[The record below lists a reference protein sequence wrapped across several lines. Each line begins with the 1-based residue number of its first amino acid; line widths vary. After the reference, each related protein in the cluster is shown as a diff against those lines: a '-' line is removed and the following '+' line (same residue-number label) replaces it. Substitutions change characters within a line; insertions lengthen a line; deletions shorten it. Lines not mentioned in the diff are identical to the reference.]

1 MMQRF
6 SSRRQRL
13 DKDFLSPTLHGAKS
27 YDRIAGYFSSSIIE
41 VAGEALET
49 VSGPIRI
56 ICNSDLQP
64 EDVISLKMREMQLRR
79 EWTDQHPEEQYS
91 KIPERLEKLHEL
103 ISSKRIEVKV
113 LPNEVFG
120 LIHGKAGV
128 VTKEDGSKVAF
139 IGSMNESDG
148 GWKRNYEILWSDESD
163 ESVDWVQEEFEALW
177 AHPQAKPL
185 TDFVVEDLK
194 RISKRTVIYE
204 LEEFRKKENAHPA
217 SILFELPIYRQY
229 AGLWEHQKYFV
240 DRVFKEHVHS
250 HGARLVLADM
260 VGLGKTLQL
269 AASAAL
275 MALYGDKPIL
285 VIAPKTLVWQWQE
298 ELLELLNLPTAVWTG
313 KDWVDEQGVV
323 YRSSSARDITRC
335 PRRIGI
341 ISQGL
346 ITAQSEATQYLKN
359 IKYECI
365 IVDECHRAR
374 RKNLHPNRTNESP
387 DPNNLYQY
395 LLEIAPNTKSMLLAT
410 ATPVQLYPIEAWDL
424 LNILSQGNTYVLGNE
439 FSKWR
444 TNPETA
450 LNLTT
455 GNANNL
461 GEHELWDW
469 FRNPFPTGDSKNL
482 QMVKQRVH
490 NSFTDEYN
498 CVLDGGFLD
507 ISADEI
513 TKGMI
518 RQQLSPEFFQTHN
531 PFIQR
536 IVRRTRDFLENKINP
551 QTNEPYL
558 PKIKAKLY
566 GDGENEALTL
576 SPHLED
582 AYGEAE
588 AFSQALK
595 QRVPSGGFIKT
606 LLLRRLGSSIHAG
619 KITATKMLKTWGVP
633 NLEELDLEED
643 ETISETDQEYSEL
656 KQLTDAE
663 RSHLT
668 RFVNLLEN
676 HVDEDPKYELLR
688 SILLEKNWLDKGAI
702 VFSQYYDTIEWI
714 AENLTNDPE
723 FSTETIGLYAGGSR
737 SGIYENGVFKRKDKE
752 ELKAAVKKR
761 EIRLLLGTDAA
772 SEGLNLQT
780 LGTLIN
786 IDLPWN
792 PTRLEQRKGRIQRIG
807 QVFDEVYVYNMRYKG
822 SVEDKV
828 HKMLSERLQNIHT
841 LFGQV
846 PDVLKDVW
854 INIALEEKERA
865 KQLIDDVPESHPFKV
880 KYEEKM
886 PTVNWENHYEALD
899 KHIYSDTVKKS
910 WR

>member
-1 MMQRF
+1 MLQRF
-6 SSRRQRL
+6 SSRTQRL
-13 DKDFLSPTLHGAKS
+13 DKDFLSPTLQGAKS

-91 KIPERLEKLHEL
+91 KIPDRLEKLHKL
-103 ISSKRIEVKV
+103 ITSKRIEVKV

-148 GWKRNYEILWSDESD
+148 GWKRNYEILWSDESE

-194 RISKRTVIYE
+194 RISQRTVIYE

-217 SILFELPIYRQY
+217 SVLFELPIYRQY

-240 DRVFKEHVHS
+240 DRVFREHVHGP
-250 HGARLVLADM
+250 GARLVLADM

-298 ELLELLNLPTAVWTG
+298 ELMELLNLPTAVWTG

-323 YRSSSARDITRC
+323 HRSTNSRDITRC

-346 ITAQSEATQYLKN
+346 ITAKSEATQYLKN

-374 RKNLHPNRTNESP
+374 RKNLDPNRTNENP
-387 DPNNLYQY
+387 DPNNLYEY

-439 FSKWR
+439 YSKWR

-469 FRNPFPTGDSKNL
+469 FRNPFPIGDSKNL
-482 QMVKQRVH
+482 QMVKQRVR
-490 NSFTDEYN
+490 NSFTDEYK

-518 RQQLSPEFFQTHN
+518 RQQLTPEFFQTHN

-536 IVRRTRDFLENKINP
+536 IVRRTREFLETKVNP

-558 PKIKAKLY
+558 PKIKARLF
-566 GDGENEALTL
+566 GDGDNEALTL

-582 AYGEAE
+582 AYSEAE

-606 LLLRRLGSSIHAG
+606 LLLRRVGSSIHAG

-688 SILLEKNWLDKGAI
+688 SILIDKNWLDKGAI

-752 ELKAAVKKR
+752 ELKLAVKKR
-761 EIRLLLGTDAA
+761 QIRLLLGTDAA

-807 QVFDEVYVYNMRYKG
+807 QVFDEVHVYNMRYKG

-854 INIALEEKERA
+854 INIALEEKEKA
-865 KQLIDDVPESHPFKV
+865 KQMIDEVPEAHPFKV

-886 PTVNWENHYEALD
+886 PVINWEDHYEALD
-899 KHIYSDTVKKS
+899 KHIYSDTVKKG

>member
-1 MMQRF
+1 MLQRF
-6 SSRRQRL
+6 SSRTQRL
-13 DKDFLSPTLHGAKS
+13 DKDFLSPTLQGAKS

-91 KIPERLEKLHEL
+91 KIPDRLEKLHKL
-103 ISSKRIEVKV
+103 ITSKRIEVKV

-148 GWKRNYEILWSDESD
+148 GWKRNYEILWSDESE

-194 RISKRTVIYE
+194 RISQRTVIYE

-217 SILFELPIYRQY
+217 SVLFELPIYRQY

-240 DRVFKEHVHS
+240 DRVFREHVHGP
-250 HGARLVLADM
+250 GARLVLADM

-298 ELLELLNLPTAVWTG
+298 ELMELLNLPTAVWTG

-323 YRSSSARDITRC
+323 HRSTNSRDITRC

-346 ITAQSEATQYLKN
+346 ITAKSEATQYLKN

-374 RKNLHPNRTNESP
+374 RKNLDPNRTNENP
-387 DPNNLYQY
+387 DPNNLYEY

-439 FSKWR
+439 YSKWR

-469 FRNPFPTGDSKNL
+469 FRNPFPIGDSKNL
-482 QMVKQRVH
+482 QMVKQRVR

-498 CVLDGGFLD
+498 CVLDGGYLD

-518 RQQLSPEFFQTHN
+518 RQQLTPEFFQTHN

-536 IVRRTRDFLENKINP
+536 IVRRTREFLETKVNP

-558 PKIKAKLY
+558 PKIKARLF
-566 GDGENEALTL
+566 GDGDNEALTL

-582 AYGEAE
+582 AYSEAE

-606 LLLRRLGSSIHAG
+606 LLLRRVGSSIHAG

-688 SILLEKNWLDKGAI
+688 SILIDKNWLDKGAI

-752 ELKAAVKKR
+752 ELKLAVKKR
-761 EIRLLLGTDAA
+761 QIRLLLGTDAA

-807 QVFDEVYVYNMRYKG
+807 QVFDEVHVYNMRYKG

-854 INIALEEKERA
+854 INIALEEKEKA
-865 KQLIDDVPESHPFKV
+865 KQMIDEVPEAHPFKV

-886 PTVNWENHYEALD
+886 PVINWEDHYEALD
-899 KHIYSDTVKKS
+899 KHIYSDTVKKG

>member
-6 SSRRQRL
+6 SSRTQRL
-13 DKDFLSPTLHGAKS
+13 DKDFLSPTLQGAKS

-49 VSGPIRI
+49 VSGQIRI

-91 KIPERLEKLHEL
+91 KIPDRLEKLHKL
-103 ISSKRIEVKV
+103 ITSKRIEVKV

-148 GWKRNYEILWSDESD
+148 GWKRNYEILWSDESE
-163 ESVDWVQEEFEALW
+163 ESIDWVQEEFEALW
-177 AHPQAKPL
+177 THPQAKPL

-194 RISKRTVIYE
+194 RISQRTVIYE

-217 SILFELPIYRQY
+217 SVLFELPIYRQY

-240 DRVFKEHVHS
+240 DRVFREHVHGP
-250 HGARLVLADM
+250 GARLVLADM

-298 ELLELLNLPTAVWTG
+298 ELMELLNLPTAVWTG

-323 YRSSSARDITRC
+323 HRSTNSRDITRC

-346 ITAQSEATQYLKN
+346 ITTKSEATQYLKN

-374 RKNLHPNRTNESP
+374 RKNLDPNRTNENP
-387 DPNNLYQY
+387 DPNNLYEY

-439 FSKWR
+439 YSKWR
-444 TNPETA
+444 TNPQTA

-469 FRNPFPTGDSKNL
+469 FRNPFPIGDSKNL
-482 QMVKQRVH
+482 QMVKQRVR
-490 NSFTDEYN
+490 NSFTDEYK

-518 RQQLSPEFFQTHN
+518 RQQLTPEFFQTHN

-536 IVRRTRDFLENKINP
+536 IVRRTREFLETKVNP

-558 PKIKAKLY
+558 PKIKARLF
-566 GDGENEALTL
+566 GDGDNEALTL

-582 AYGEAE
+582 AYSEAE

-606 LLLRRLGSSIHAG
+606 LLLRRVGSSIHAG

-688 SILLEKNWLDKGAI
+688 SILIDKNWLDKGAI

-752 ELKAAVKKR
+752 ELKLAVKKR
-761 EIRLLLGTDAA
+761 QIRLLLGTDAA

-807 QVFDEVYVYNMRYKG
+807 QVFDEVHVYNMRYKG

-854 INIALEEKERA
+854 INIALEEKEKA
-865 KQLIDDVPESHPFKV
+865 KQMIDEVPEAHPFKV

-886 PTVNWENHYEALD
+886 PVINWEDHYEALD
-899 KHIYSDTVKKS
+899 KHIYSDTVKKG